1 MSVQYTL
8 DGAIATLAIAGRG
21 ERNLMAPG
29 TSEQLNARLA
39 EFDESLHATVCIL
52 RGAGEAH
59 FSAGADHPAAATGA
73 VYRPA
78 KPVIAAISGDC
89 LGEAL
94 VVVGQASDVRIA
106 GESARFGF
114 PGCDGLGA
122 LLARSRLQHQIPYAP
137 LMAMILTGEA
147 IDAREALRIGLVTQV
162 VPDAEVFDHACA
174 VARRID
180 QLPPFTTRLEKTAVL
195 ACEHLNAADS
205 VYFGWAFDCMTH
217 RHPDG
222 LEGVASWVER
232 REPRFWRFEQEG

>member
-1 MSVQYTL
+1 MPVQYTL
-8 DGAIATLAIAGRG
+8 EGAIATIAIAGHG
-21 ERNLMAPG
+21 ERNLMAPATG
-29 TSEQLNARLA
+29 EQLHARLA
-39 EFDESLHATVCIL
+39 EFDDSPHATVCIL

-59 FSAGADHPAAATGA
+59 FSAGADDSAAARGS
-73 VYRPA
+73 VHRPS
-78 KPVIAAISGDC
+78 KPVIAAIAGDC

-94 VVVGQASDVRIA
+94 VIVAQASDVRIA

-114 PGCDGLGA
+114 PGHDGLGE
-122 LLARSRLQHQIPYAP
+122 LLVRSRLQHQISYAP
-137 LMAMILTGEA
+137 LMAMLLTGEP

-162 VPDAEVFDHACA
+162 VPDAEVFEQAQA

-180 QLPPFTTRLEKTAVL
+180 RLPPFTTRLEKTAVL

-222 LEGVASWVER
+222 LEGVASWVEK
-232 REPRFWRFEQEG
+232 REPRFWRFDQEG